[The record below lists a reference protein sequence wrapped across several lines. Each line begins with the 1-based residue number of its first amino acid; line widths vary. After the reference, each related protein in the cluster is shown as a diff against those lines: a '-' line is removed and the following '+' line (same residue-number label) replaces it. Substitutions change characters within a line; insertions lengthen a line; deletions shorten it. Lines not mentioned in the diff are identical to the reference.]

1 MSLLYLYIKDCSHVT
16 KFSPIFH
23 LKYRPVILSIMGKG
37 KICVGVGQCEHCI
50 RLVQMKVQ
58 HVCILSIHFASRNGF
73 Y

>member
-1 MSLLYLYIKDCSHVT
+1 
-16 KFSPIFH
+16 
-23 LKYRPVILSIMGKG
+23 MGRRELCDVHTDTDTDAIGFQTHCVDVGAGVGEG